1 MRNKQLPPDLKA
13 PSNERFDIKRDIAI
27 EKAGGIFCQACLT
40 GRTDLSPDERYCM
53 RCFSFLTEEGKLLQ
67 MTRPGAT
74 PGWLPQGSTSPQPLS
89 TALPMAG
96 HNCAPTVSMVPD
108 KPLIMS
114 TSKRGPKH
122 MVLPEDLIVKLA
134 GEGKSPK
141 DIAAI
146 LADRGVLVV
155 SSRTIKRLLKRG
167 KP

>member
-1 MRNKQLPPDLKA
+1 MTQQ
-13 PSNERFDIKRDIAI
+13 SERFDIKRDVAI
-27 EKAGGIFCQACLT
+27 EKAGGIFCHGCLS
-40 GRTDLSPDERYCM
+40 GRTDHSADPRYC
-53 RCFSFLTEEGKLLQ
+53 RFCFDFLTAEGELLR

-96 HNCAPTVSMVPD
+96 HNSAPTVSMVPG

-114 TSKRGPKH
+114 TAKRGPKH
-122 MVLPEDLIVKLA
+122 KVLPEDLIVKLA

-146 LADRGVLVV
+146 LSDKGILVV
-155 SSRTIKRLLKRG
+155 SSRTIKRLLKKE